1 MIHTKKRAGC
11 RFLCLVFSTAVFV
24 TGSAFVATAEPNIAP
39 SAAAPP
45 VLDEKIITI
54 QVLDPN
60 DQPVPEAV
68 VYNGFHVGIERLG
81 MKSAGFRCDQQGKVV
96 ISCAE
101 FFKYEWQ
108 DAVVLYSCCGNRYA
122 GFLEVS
128 RQDTGVTRQL
138 QLAPA
143 CRVYGRVKS
152 SELEKLG
159 QALGWP
165 NVYLFYRNHL
175 LLSYRL
181 SGTGHFELLV
191 PPGKYELAS
200 FGNRVYYVSHKL
212 DIEPGMPELEVN
224 FDLPAD
230 RLAHLVGKTA
240 PEFRETK
247 GWLNTGWLG
256 RGLKLSSLR
265 GKVVILDFWGTW
277 CGPCIQSMPKL
288 MELYDKYHEHGL
300 VIIAI
305 HDDSVRSIGELEKK
319 LADLREKYW
328 NGRDIPFVV
337 ALDGG
342 GGTAIE
348 GTDRR
353 ASGATT
359 AAYGIQAF
367 PTMVLIDRNGIVVNQ
382 FGSITE
388 DLQLLQ
394 RMLGVADE
402 IGR

>member
-1 MIHTKKRAGC
+1 
-11 RFLCLVFSTAVFV
+11 VFV
-24 TGSAFVATAEPNIAP
+24 TGSAFVTTAEPNIAP

-60 DQPVPEAV
+60 DQPIPEAV
-68 VYNGFHVGIERLG
+68 VYNGFHVGWEP
-81 MKSAGFRCDQQGKVV
+81 AGFPCDQQGKVV
-96 ISCAE
+96 LSKKDI
-101 FFKYEWQ
+101 FKYERQ
-108 DAVVLYSCCGNRYA
+108 EQAVLYALSSSKLA

-128 RQDTGVTRQL
+128 LQDLGGELDWRLV
-138 QLAPA
+138 PA
-143 CRVYGRVKS
+143 CRVHGHLKS
-152 SELEKLG
+152 TELEKLG
-159 QALGWP
+159 QPFEWAD
-165 NVYLFYRNHL
+165 VYLFYKGTHRP
-175 LLSYRL
+175 LSYQL
-181 SGTGHFELLV
+181 PGTGHFELLV

-212 DIEPGMPELEVN
+212 NIEPGMPELEVN

-230 RLAHLVGKTA
+230 RLAHLIGKAA

-265 GKVVILDFWGTW
+265 SKVVILDFWGTW

-288 MELYDKYHEHGL
+288 MELYDKYHQHGL

-305 HDDSVRSIGELEKK
+305 HNDSFRSIGELKKK
-319 LADLREKYW
+319 LADLREERW
-328 NGRDIPFVV
+328 DGRDIPFAV

-342 GGTAIE
+342 GETAIE